1 MSTKIKLVIG
11 LFVLVFA
18 GVILYSSMQATRVRY
33 QVCMRLDG
41 RTHCAVAQGRTAKEA
56 IQSAMQI
63 DCGLIAD
70 GRDQLMVCE
79 TQQPQ
84 SVKAIHN

>member
-1 MSTKIKLVIG
+1 MSAKIKWVIA
-11 LFVLVFA
+11 LFVLVFG
-18 GVILYSSMQATRVRY
+18 GVIAYSSMQATRVRY

-41 RTHCAVAQGRTAKEA
+41 RTHCAVAEGRSAKEA

-63 DCGLIAD
+63 DCGLISAD
-70 GRDQLMVCE
+70 RDQLMVCE

-84 SVKAIHN
+84 SVKALPR